1 MDNNNQAH
9 RHQVFADILANDKYL
24 DCHSQRRR
32 LVKALT
38 LLGTVTTFEAMRKLD
53 IYDPTARKAEL
64 LKLGYDII
72 CIKRKVQTESG
83 EWHRVGHYTLIS
95 TPISEAA

>member
-1 MDNNNQAH
+1 MDSLNRN
-9 RHQVFADILANDKYL
+9 QVFADILANDKYL

-32 LVKALT
+32 MLKAFE
-38 LLGTVTTFEAMRKLD
+38 LLGTVTTFEFMRKLD

-72 CIKRKVQTESG
+72 CVKRKIQTESG
-83 EWHRVGHYTLIS
+83 EWHRVGHYTLKGL
-95 TPISEAA
+95 PVQEAA